1 MEKEVVV
8 VTSLLPW
15 KSLEDPGGR
24 SRKVGKMRDCPN
36 SLSSTQFDL
45 RISFPPDLSDLH
57 GCISS
62 EDYSNPLLI

>member
-8 VTSLLPW
+8 VASLLPC
-15 KSLEDPGGR
+15 KSLEDPGVR
-24 SRKVGKMRDCPN
+24 SRKMRDCPN

-45 RISFPPDLSDLH
+45 RISFPPDLSDLR

-62 EDYSNPLLI
+62 EDYSNSLLI